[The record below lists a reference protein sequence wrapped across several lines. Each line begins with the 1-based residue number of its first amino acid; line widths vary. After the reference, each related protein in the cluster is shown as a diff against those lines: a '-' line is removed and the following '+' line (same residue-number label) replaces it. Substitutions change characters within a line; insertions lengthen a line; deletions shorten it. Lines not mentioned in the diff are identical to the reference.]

1 MRTLGIAAL
10 NRGDLLRRC
19 VESVDHPIETLFLIN
34 NGRDASVLT
43 FLDQVKIRNF
53 KSEKFFR
60 KIVIEGWP
68 SNLGCGPSW
77 NRIIKKSPGSWM
89 ITGNDAQFKPGA
101 VAAIAEA
108 EKKHPDAAM
117 VCADGYSVFCMTEL
131 GRKALGLLDENFYP
145 AYFEDVDHWRR
156 LVLSGA
162 KAVNAPGFEYDHGEA
177 PHWGSATVKSD
188 PALEKRVAACY
199 QNGARYYRE
208 KWGGDP
214 SKETFRTP
222 FNRNVP
228 LDFWELDPVL
238 RRKNTL
244 ACASE

>member
-1 MRTLGIAAL
+1 
-10 NRGDLLRRC
+10 
-19 VESVDHPIETLFLIN
+19 
-34 NGRDASVLT
+34 
-43 FLDQVKIRNF
+43 
-53 KSEKFFR
+53 
-60 KIVIEGWP
+60 
-68 SNLGCGPSW
+68 
-77 NRIIKKSPGSWM
+77 M

-131 GRKALGLLDENFYP
+131 GKKRLGIFDENLWP

-156 LVLSGA
+156 LVLSQA
-162 KAVNAPGFEYDHGEA
+162 KAVNAPGFEYIHGEA

-188 PALEKRVAACY
+188 SALEKRVAACY
-199 QNGARYYRE
+199 QNGAKYYRS

-214 SKETFRTP
+214 SKETFKTP

-228 LDFWELDPVL
+228 LDFWELDSEL
-238 RRKNTL
+238 REKNKFS
-244 ACASE
+244 CASG